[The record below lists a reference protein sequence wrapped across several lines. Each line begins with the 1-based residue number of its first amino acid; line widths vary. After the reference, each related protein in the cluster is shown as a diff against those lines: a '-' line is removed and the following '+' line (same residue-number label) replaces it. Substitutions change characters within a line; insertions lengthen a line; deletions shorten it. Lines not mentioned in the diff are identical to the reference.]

1 MYNVTCACPD
11 APRRASSR
19 STRRSVARSREAQA
33 PHADATCTRDRRTS
47 EGRTDMSGRVAR
59 GRGGPRVLLGC
70 WQRAR
75 ARQRPHSPSARSHRR
90 PSAGRVI
97 GCPDFGEKSRVHA
110 FRFSITPP
118 RRCACGRRG
127 AGAIWMLDSSTVQQC
142 PRLAPTSHDRRS
154 HTCTHASDDATQS
167 QTRSHTHSPSPCPWY
182 RCTLPRPLPL
192 DPLPRAI
199 ALPLCLCVDTR
210 PVPSQPCG
218 GVALTPP
225 SLKDILCHLR

>member
-1 MYNVTCACPD
+1 MHARSEDVGGED
-11 APRRASSR
+11 GHVGPRRAWPWG
-19 STRRSVARSREAQA
+19 AA
-33 PHADATCTRDRRTS
+33 
-47 EGRTDMSGRVAR
+47 RVAR
-59 GRGGPRVLLGC
+59 LLA
-70 WQRAR
+70 AR
-75 ARQRPHSPSARSHRR
+75 TRSAAAHSPSARSHRR

-210 PVPSQPCG
+210 PVPS
-218 GVALTPP
+218 TP